1 MKNKRIENI
10 INELV
15 DQYTFADISE
25 RPWIIGFSGGKD
37 STVLLTLV
45 WRALEKVRK
54 EIPFPFQLRR
64 PVHVVCNDTMV
75 ENPIITEYID
85 DVLTKVE
92 QAAREQHLP
101 IFVQKTIPKIEE
113 TYWVNVLGKGYPVPN
128 NSFRWCTDKLKI
140 RPTSSFITEQVN
152 EKGEAIILIGA
163 RSAESATRARSIKK
177 HEIKGKRLTKHPN
190 HHNTLV
196 YSPIKELMLEE
207 IWYIINTFPSPWG
220 YDNSKLFQI
229 YVNASADDYECPTV
243 VTDKSHSSCGQSRF
257 GCWTCTVVKEDK
269 SMSALIKNG
278 EDWMKPLL
286 DYRNKLEFER
296 NISEN
301 RLSTRRNG
309 QFAVTEDGHKQGSY
323 TSPYR
328 AKKLGELLEL
338 QKKIQET
345 KPFVELITNQ
355 ELIAIQVYWYR
366 DGIFDFKVGE
376 IFAKIYG
383 RDIETENANINN
395 SIEKRLLR
403 NVCINNEKDYELI
416 NNLLMLQHSKT
427 LLLSNYGLQND
438 LENRIESFVK
448 EVTHED

>member
-1 MKNKRIENI
+1 MNKRIDNI

-15 DQYTFADISE
+15 DQYTYGDTSE

-54 EIPFPFQLRR
+54 EMPYPFQLRR
-64 PVHVVCNDTMV
+64 PVYVVCNDTMV
-75 ENPIITEYID
+75 ENPIITEYVD
-85 DVLTKVE
+85 DVLSKIE
-92 QAAREQHLP
+92 KAARSQDLP
-101 IFVQKTIPKIEE
+101 IFVNKTIPKIES
-113 TYWVNVLGKGYPVPN
+113 TFWVNVLGKGYPVPN

-140 RPTSSFITEQVN
+140 RPTSAFIAEQVD
-152 EKGEAIILIGA
+152 EKGEAIILIGV
-163 RSAESATRARSIKK
+163 RSAESSSRANSIKK

-190 HHNTLV
+190 HHNTFV

-207 IWYIINTFPSPWG
+207 IWYIINALPSPWG

-229 YVNASADDYECPTV
+229 YANASADDYECPTV
-243 VTDKSHSSCGQSRF
+243 VTDKSHASCGQSRF

-278 EDWMKPLL
+278 ELWMNPLL
-286 DYRNKLEFER
+286 IYRNNLEAER
-296 NISEN
+296 NISDN

-309 QFAVTEDGHKQGSY
+309 QDAVTEDGHNQGNY
-323 TSPYR
+323 SPEYR
-328 AKKLGELLEL
+328 ARKLRELLEL
-338 QKKIQET
+338 QKEIQKT
-345 KPFVELITNQ
+345 KPLTELITNQ

-383 RDIETENANINN
+383 RDIETENANIQN
-395 SIEKRLLR
+395 SIEKKLLKS
-403 NVCINNEKDYELI
+403 VCSNNENDYELI
-416 NNLLMLQHSKT
+416 NNLLTLQHSKT
-427 LLLSNYGLQND
+427 LLLTNYGLQND
-438 LENRIESFVK
+438 IEKRIEEFVK
-448 EVTHED
+448 VEAKHEN